1 MLLKNK
7 IIIGSVIG
15 VSVISVAWL
24 TYFLLNR
31 KGKIKDYSK
40 ASYLFLGDSTTANTN
55 GYVEKI
61 QKALPDA
68 KIKKIAEPS
77 QKTGWMLT
85 QLKNEIAKGNKYDV
99 VSTLG
104 GSNNIFGDLRIDKAE
119 SDLDE
124 IYSLAK
130 KMGAKVVAITPPNK
144 SFFPNTT
151 DKHRQLISDF
161 DKWIK
166 ENKKVDIFIDLD
178 KLSNNKNLFA
188 SDYQHINNA
197 GHEIL
202 ATEYLKKIS

>member
-1 MLLKNK
+1 M
-7 IIIGSVIG
+7 V
-15 VSVISVAWL
+15 SVAWI
-24 TYFLLNR
+24 TYFILNR
-31 KGKIKDYSK
+31 KGKVKDYSK
-40 ASYLFLGDSTTANTN
+40 ASYLFLGDSTTANSN

-61 QKALPDA
+61 QKAFPDA
-68 KIKKIAEPS
+68 KIKKIAGVGE
-77 QKTGWMLT
+77 KTGWMLSK
-85 QLKNEIAKGNKYDV
+85 LKDEISKGNKYDV
-99 VSTLG
+99 ISTLG

-144 SFFPNTT
+144 SFFHNTT

-161 DKWIK
+161 NKWIK
-166 ENKKVDIFIDLD
+166 SNKKVDIFIDLD

-202 ATEYLKKIS
+202 AKEYLKNIS